1 MSPFKFPGLCPYSV
15 KIFFITTDTSIY
27 SKGHPEMVIAISN
40 EWTSVHHIVKRNYP
54 QNQGIWKLN
63 FHTVMGFYA
72 AEKWVAIGNNSM
84 RCFTWTCLNYM
95 YNKNLPLFTLL
106 VWVYNFPAAL
116 FPLLFFSAI
125 LWLTPSGEEFQ
136 YFLWFSRMWVRW
148 CCCMNLLK
156 AA

>member
-1 MSPFKFPGLCPYSV
+1 MSAFKFTWLCPQTV

-40 EWTSVHHIVKRNYP
+40 EWMSAHHIVKRNYA
-54 QNQGIWKLN
+54 QKQGTWKLN
-63 FHTVMGFYA
+63 LPTVVGFYA
-72 AEKWVAIGNNSM
+72 SEKLVVIGDNSM
-84 RCFTWTCLNYM
+84 WCFTWACLNYTC
-95 YNKNLPLFTLL
+95 NKSLSFFTLL
-106 VWVYNFPAAL
+106 VWVYNFPAVF

-125 LWLTPSGEEFQ
+125 LWLTLSGDEFQ